1 MNPEL
6 WMVFLPAVSW
16 LLFALGGTQISDTI
30 HGKKWTRRFVLPFIF
45 AVSAGIAVSWW
56 QGLLVGCIACA
67 MFHQGY
73 GIKQRWFVPTKLK
86 GRWLPPRIA
95 VFALYGLISAPIG
108 LSLWNLVI
116 PLWCS
121 FAFWA
126 SNTSMGSPLW
136 LAKMFVWKFWEGMAG
151 LLIGFSVSYLLAL

>member
-16 LLFALGGTQISDTI
+16 LLFALGVTQISDTI

-73 GIKQRWFVPTKLK
+73 GIKSSWLK
-86 GRWLPPRIA
+86 KAL
-95 VFALYGLISAPIG
+95 VFIGYGLISAPIG

-136 LAKMFVWKFWEGMAG
+136 LAKMFVWKWWEGSVA